1 MLVRMK
7 LYFISVWTLLDPV
20 YYLFTR
26 LKYIDRHQSIFRV
39 RLTNYKGFPVT
50 LSDGTV
56 INKNDILIKIH
67 LHNIRLIKEM
77 YAIKSETAKGRVIY
91 NKVKEGLPGLADFV
105 NNHPKRDEIKGLIGI
120 TMLNKG
126 CKRLGF
132 DDFSLK
138 NRLYRLVKQM
148 VFIPMYYLTVPNIS
162 KASLKRDPKYLFMSK
177 ECLMTKYLKK

>member
-7 LYFISVWTLLDPV
+7 LYAISIWALLDPV

-26 LKYIDRHQSIFRV
+26 LRYIDRHQSIFRV

-50 LSDGTV
+50 LSDGTT
-56 INKNDILIKIH
+56 IKKNDKLIKIH
-67 LHNIRLIKEM
+67 LHNIRIIKEM
-77 YAIKSETAKGRVIY
+77 YGVKSETAKGRIIY
-91 NKVKEGLPGLADFV
+91 NKVKEGLPGVAEFI

-126 CKRLGF
+126 CRRLGF

-138 NRLYRLVKQM
+138 NRYYRFVKQM
-148 VFIPMYYLTVPNIS
+148 VFIPMYCLTVSNIS
-162 KASLKRDPKYLFMSK
+162 KTSLKRNPKYLFMSK
-177 ECLMTKYLKK
+177 DCLMTKYLKK